1 MVKDWLLIIAFV
13 TTAAA
18 LFLACI
24 APTLAVAHFAGPWA
38 GIVAA
43 GASLW
48 GWRRFGPPPEPNSS
62 FLSGILCVWGVFGIF
77 AVIIAL
83 LASGI
88 HGLLR

>member
-1 MVKDWLLIIAFV
+1 MILAFVIIAVAIFV
-13 TTAAA
+13 
-18 LFLACI
+18 ACI

-43 GASLW
+43 CASLW
-48 GWRRFGPPPEPNSS
+48 GWRRFGPPPEPNAT
-62 FLSGILCVWGVFGIF
+62 FLSGIMYIWGAFGIF

-88 HGLLR
+88 RGLFR